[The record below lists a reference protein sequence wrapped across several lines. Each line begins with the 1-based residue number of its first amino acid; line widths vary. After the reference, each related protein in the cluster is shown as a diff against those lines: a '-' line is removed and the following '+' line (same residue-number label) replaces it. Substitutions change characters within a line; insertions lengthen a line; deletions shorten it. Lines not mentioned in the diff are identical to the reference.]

1 MVAVRGLRLFVVAA
15 GAVGGLSGATYGL
28 LNGQSRHAR
37 SVIGVPTEAPLNADG
52 RYTPDGGY
60 AADGAG
66 DLTFAVLGDSSAAG
80 LGAETT
86 ELLPGVLLARGLA
99 EETDRSVRLTTYA
112 VSGATTPALTAQVD
126 RALAGGRA
134 PDLALVIIGGNDV
147 TTRMRVDVSAA
158 LLGEEVRRLR
168 EAGTAVV
175 VGTCPDLGAIRPIP
189 QPLRSVARGWSLSLA
204 RAQRRE
210 VERMGGTAVAMADLL
225 SPEFLTR
232 ATEFFSPD
240 LFHPNGA
247 GYEMAANVLLAPLCA
262 AAGMWP
268 GGPLPTPP
276 RLAATA
282 EARRPTARLVAWLNS
297 RMMRKSW

>member
-1 MVAVRGLRLFVVAA
+1 MVVRGLRLFVVAA

-52 RYTPDGGY
+52 VYFPDGRYTPGGE
-60 AADGAG
+60 A
-66 DLTFAVLGDSSAAG
+66 DLTFAVFGDSSAAG
-80 LGAETT
+80 VGAETT
-86 ELLPGVLLARGLA
+86 ELLPGALLARGLA
-99 EETDRSVRLTTYA
+99 EEMERSVRLVTYA
-112 VSGATTPALTAQVD
+112 VSGATTPALTTQVN
-126 RALAGGRA
+126 RALAAHRA
-134 PDLALVIIGGNDV
+134 PDLALVIVGGNDV
-147 TTRMRVDVSAA
+147 TARLRVGVSAA

-168 EAGTAVV
+168 DAGTAVV

-210 VERMGGTAVAMADLL
+210 VERMGATAVAMADLL

-276 RLAATA
+276 SRAATA
-282 EARRPTARLVAWLNS
+282 EARRPTARVVSWLNG
-297 RMMRKSW
+297 RLMRKSW